1 MNMKINFRKISAQTS
16 FEGEMQTFDVA
27 RVVGNDM
34 MYNGNIL
41 LDIGFEELARAIYYS
56 DEEVVIP
63 AEYCKALVAVIRN
76 SRLMATVKREI
87 INQLNKEE

>member
-1 MNMKINFRKISAQTS
+1 MKVNFKKINTQTS
-16 FEGEMQTFDVA
+16 FEGATQTFDVT

-56 DEEVVIP
+56 DEEVEIP
-63 AEYCKALVAVIRN
+63 AEYCKALETVIRN
-76 SRLMATVKREI
+76 SRLIAAVKREI
-87 INQLNKEE
+87 INQLNSK